1 MGILYTSPKYLFVKD
16 GVYYYIRR
24 VPRAIAEHYR
34 LAIIRVSLRTKLH
47 STAVRRMAKI
57 NQEIERD
64 WEQLMFSSVSNI
76 VDRFRTK
83 NTATYI
89 SSKNT
94 SFESDAPTLLEAM
107 DFYLSEQGSDR
118 PKGFYTSTKRATAYL
133 CESVGN
139 KPIDQYVRADANT
152 LRDYLINERG
162 ISANSAKR
170 VISSI
175 KALIAFTAREHDI
188 PAISAF
194 LSVHFAGADQ
204 VTKPR
209 HPIPVKVIK
218 ALQKECLTINDT
230 SRLLIALI
238 SDTGMRLNEALGLV
252 AEDIVLNEDTPYVI
266 VKEHPWRRLKNHG
279 SERVIPLIGASLES
293 ARRLLSLTQTGEL
306 FPKYCN
312 GIETK
317 SNSASAALNK
327 WMKLRV
333 PSGCVIHSFRHSFRD
348 RLREINCPQELVD
361 ELGGWSKLSVGQRY
375 GSGYSIETKSDWL
388 RKIALKE
395 YGG

>member
-118 PKGFYTSTKRATAYL
+118 PKGFYQGAFISGK
-133 CESVGN
+133 
-139 KPIDQYVRADANT
+139 
-152 LRDYLINERG
+152 LI
-162 ISANSAKR
+162 
-170 VISSI
+170 
-175 KALIAFTAREHDI
+175 
-188 PAISAF
+188 
-194 LSVHFAGADQ
+194 
-204 VTKPR
+204 
-209 HPIPVKVIK
+209 
-218 ALQKECLTINDT
+218 
-230 SRLLIALI
+230 
-238 SDTGMRLNEALGLV
+238 
-252 AEDIVLNEDTPYVI
+252 
-266 VKEHPWRRLKNHG
+266 
-279 SERVIPLIGASLES
+279 
-293 ARRLLSLTQTGEL
+293 
-306 FPKYCN
+306 
-312 GIETK
+312 
-317 SNSASAALNK
+317 
-327 WMKLRV
+327 
-333 PSGCVIHSFRHSFRD
+333 
-348 RLREINCPQELVD
+348 CPQCVCPA
-361 ELGGWSKLSVGQRY
+361 K
-375 GSGYSIETKSDWL
+375 
-388 RKIALKE
+388 
-395 YGG
+395 